1 MCELT
6 SGISADT
13 ALFLAFALFWALLA
27 GWAIGRYG

>member
-6 SGISADT
+6 SPISAE
-13 ALFLAFALFWALLA
+13 AAFWLAFALVWCLLA